1 MKPIVKNGWKIYF
14 HPLFFEQWQDL
25 IDRVKNLKQK
35 LAPEKFITHSNVKL
49 LKALNVGIKEKI
61 PNDPLA
67 SYFALKRPLQKY
79 SRQKKMGLPA
89 RYRLFFRVFK
99 LANTIIILW
108 LGFPR
113 KEGDKK
119 DCYSVFSKLVSQG
132 EFPEDM
138 ETFLETVDKLNQS
151 Q

>member
-1 MKPIVKNGWKIYF
+1 
-14 HPLFFEQWQDL
+14 
-25 IDRVKNLKQK
+25 
-35 LAPEKFITHSNVKL
+35 
-49 LKALNVGIKEKI
+49 VGIKEKI
-61 PNDPLA
+61 PNDPFA

-89 RYRLFFRVFK
+89 PYRLFFRVFK
-99 LANTIIILW
+99 EANTIIIFW

-119 DCYSVFSKLVSQG
+119 DCYYVFSKLVSKG

-138 ETFLETVDKLNQS
+138 ETLSTNWTSCKS
-151 Q
+151 

>member
-1 MKPIVKNGWKIYF
+1 MKPIIKNGWKIYF
-14 HPLFFEQWQDL
+14 HPLFFGQWQELVDK
-25 IDRVKNLKQK
+25 VKSLKEK
-35 LAPEKFITHSNVKL
+35 LEPEKFVTHSDVKL
-49 LKALNVGIKEKI
+49 LKALDVGIKEKI
-61 PNDPLA
+61 PNDPFA

-99 LANTIIILW
+99 EANTIIILW

-113 KEGDKK
+113 KEGDKR
-119 DCYSVFSKLVSQG
+119 DCYAVFSKLVSQG

-138 ETFLETVDKLNQS
+138 ERFLEIVENLAE
-151 Q
+151 